1 MIVIITSEIYI
12 CVQEATYF
20 QKALSTL
27 TLSTPR
33 WWKPSEYFTSILIK
47 LMKKL

>member
-20 QKALSTL
+20 SKSSKHINPLNPTVVESC
-27 TLSTPR
+27 
-33 WWKPSEYFTSILIK
+33 KYYTSILIK
-47 LMKKL
+47 LMKNL

>member
-27 TLSTPR
+27 TLSTPH
-33 WWKPSEYFTSILIK
+33 WWKLSKYYTSFLIK
-47 LMKKL
+47 LMKNL